1 MEFYKF
7 YQTNQSMKNIIKFIL
22 FGLLIFGNFTFAQKT
37 YYKINGAKPIDE
49 NGYNQVK
56 EKIAKGGKLEEL
68 ILKTETK
75 KDSIINTVRIGII
88 STTPDG
94 FDPYGETKKY
104 IGTKFHIEKFVDEN
118 QKNFK
123 ENYLSGK
130 PTLINFW
137 FTRCPPCIDEIP
149 LLNEMKDKFGD
160 QVNFITISFND
171 KKTIDEFVKQQPFN
185 FKHIYDAKKQID
197 DLKIS
202 AYPTSLILDKNGI
215 VKFVFGEV
223 TYDVKDINVILDGL
237 Q

>member
-1 MEFYKF
+1 
-7 YQTNQSMKNIIKFIL
+7 MKNTIKIFL
-22 FGLLIFGNFTFAQKT
+22 FGISFLGNYTFAQKT
-37 YYKINGAKPIDE
+37 YYKINGAKPVTE
-49 NGYNQVK
+49 NVYKEEK
-56 EKIAKGGKLEEL
+56 EKITKGGQLEEL
-68 ILKTETK
+68 LLKTETK

-104 IGTKFHIEKFVDEN
+104 IGTKFHIEKLVNDN
-118 QKNFK
+118 HKNFK
-123 ENYLSGK
+123 ENDLLGK
-130 PTLINFW
+130 PTFINFW
-137 FTRCPPCIDEIP
+137 FTRCPPCIEEIP
-149 LLNEMKDKFGD
+149 LLNKMKEKFGD

-185 FKHIYDAKKQID
+185 FKHIYNAKRQID

-223 TYDVKDINVILDGL
+223 TYDVKDIDVILEGL